1 MSLTFEG
8 WFSDVEDLPFKI
20 TVLHGSQDKLV
31 KIDFT
36 RTFSSSFPDK
46 MEFIEIEV
54 SGFAMILRQT
64 DKSSLLR
71 KVIENYQN

>member
-1 MSLTFEG
+1 MSLTFED

-20 TVLHGSQDKLV
+20 TVLHSSQDKLV